1 MTKEEKNGFSYRIMQ
16 ASPTELIVIL
26 YEMAEC
32 YLKQA
37 IENCNNGKIDEFRNN
52 LKYAGRVINE
62 LTHALDFKYEISLNF
77 MQIYIY
83 INRAMIRVSVSKD
96 VAELN
101 SCLGMLAK
109 LRSAFDQVKDQDRRG
124 PVMKNTQQ
132 VYAGLTYSKDS
143 LNESF
148 GLESNRGFRV

>member
-32 YLKQA
+32 YFKTA
-37 IENCNNGKIDEFRNN
+37 VENCKNGDVEMFRTN
-52 LKYAGRVINE
+52 LKYGERVLNE
-62 LTHALDFKYEISLNF
+62 LNHSLDFKYDISFNF
-77 MQIYIY
+77 MQIYMFIKRT
-83 INRAMIRVSVSKD
+83 IIRASVSKEVD
-96 VAELN
+96 ELEK
-101 SCLGMLAK
+101 CIGMLEK
-109 LRSAFDQVKDQDRRG
+109 LRTSFQKICPEDKRG
-124 PVMKNTQQ
+124 PVMTNTQQ
-132 VYAGLTYSKDS
+132 VYAGLTYSKGS